1 MNDLLVVNH
10 RQGALGLRLLGLGP
24 RYLPRKGLIQLQDLL
39 NKNAFWARRRSQSD
53 IKTMLSNSQVIVSL
67 WKQHQMIGFG
77 RALSDEIYRA
87 VIWDVV
93 IDQKYQYLGLGKKI
107 INSILE
113 NKKISKVKKI
123 YLMTTNCKN
132 FYLKMGFYPVKNQ
145 SLMTINKEQNL
156 I

>member
-1 MNDLLVVNH
+1 M
-10 RQGALGLRLLGLGP
+10 QGALGLRLLGLGP

-53 IKTMLSNSQVIVSL
+53 LKTMLSNSQVIVSL
-67 WKQHQMIGFG
+67 WRQHQMIGFG

-107 INSILE
+107 IDSILE

-132 FYLKMGFYPVKNQ
+132 FYLKMGFYPEENQ
-145 SLMTINKEQNL
+145 SLMTINKEHNL

>member
-1 MNDLLVVNH
+1 M
-10 RQGALGLRLLGLGP
+10 QGALGLRLLGLGP

-53 IKTMLSNSQVIVSL
+53 LKTMLSNSQVIVSL
-67 WKQHQMIGFG
+67 WRQHQMIGFG

-107 INSILE
+107 IDSILE

-132 FYLKMGFYPVKNQ
+132 FYLKMGFYPEKNQ

>member
-1 MNDLLVVNH
+1 MNDLLIVNH
-10 RQGALGLRLLGLGP
+10 MQGALGLRLLGLGP

-53 IKTMLSNSQVIVSL
+53 LKTMLSNSQVIVSL
-67 WKQHQMIGFG
+67 WRQHQMIGFG

-107 INSILE
+107 IDSILE

-132 FYLKMGFYPVKNQ
+132 FYLKMGFYPEKNQ

>member
-1 MNDLLVVNH
+1 M
-10 RQGALGLRLLGLGP
+10 QGALGLRLLGLGP
-24 RYLPRKGLIQLQDLL
+24 RYLPRKGLIQLQNLL

-67 WKQHQMIGFG
+67 WRQQQMIGFG

-107 INSILE
+107 IDSILE

-132 FYLKMGFYPVKNQ
+132 FYLKMGFYPEENQ
-145 SLMTINKEQNL
+145 SLMTINKEHNL